1 MKNII
6 VTLVLLI
13 PFSLFAQTKVET
25 VSTTADVQTDAWM
38 NKISSN
44 SELRGRMME
53 MMIAKTSGDK
63 EEMMKLVNSILSNT
77 EMHQMI
83 ISDKNT
89 GIAGEDNTVELQP
102 RGMMNDS
109 EKSKQMTKT
118 KPVLKK

>member
-25 VSTTADVQTDAWM
+25 VSTTADVQTDVWM
-38 NKISSN
+38 NKISSD

-63 EEMMKLVNSILSNT
+63 EEMMKLVNSMLSNT

-89 GIAGEDNTVELQP
+89 ETAKEDNTVELQP

-109 EKSKQMTKT
+109 DKSKEMMKT
-118 KPVLKK
+118 KPVIKK